1 MGGLTVA
8 GLRGGEN
15 GEGGDVTWVDR
26 DLGRGP
32 WWRGGGVVKAGV
44 AVGRCR

>member
-1 MGGLTVA
+1 MG
-8 GLRGGEN
+8 R
-15 GEGGDVTWVDR
+15 GGDVTWVDR

-32 WWRGGGVVKAGV
+32 WWRGGVVKAGV